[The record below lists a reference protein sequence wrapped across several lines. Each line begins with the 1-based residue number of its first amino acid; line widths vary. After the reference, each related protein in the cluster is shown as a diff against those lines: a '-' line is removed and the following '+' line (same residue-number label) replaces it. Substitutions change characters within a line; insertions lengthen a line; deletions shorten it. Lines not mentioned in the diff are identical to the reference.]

1 MLMAVK
7 ATRAKE
13 WKEAK
18 ESIKAKK
25 KPPQSAEALCF
36 VYRLCY

>member
-1 MLMAVK
+1 MEVK
-7 ATRAKE
+7 AKRTKE

-25 KPPQSAEALCF
+25 KPPHHPGALCCIKT
-36 VYRLCY
+36 L